1 MDVTLF
7 GKKAFAN
14 VVKMRSLGCGPSSTM
29 TDLLIKRGKF
39 EHGCTQRG
47 EWYVKTEK
55 QRKLEAEIGLL
66 PVRIVWGYC
75 PKEEGTSKEGSS
87 SRGTGECMALPVARF
102 QTSRLYN

>member
-55 QRKLEAEIGLL
+55 QREVGGRDWIAASKDCLGLL
-66 PVRIVWGYC
+66 PQRGRDKQGRI
-75 PKEEGTSKEGSS
+75 
-87 SRGTGECMALPVARF
+87 F
-102 QTSRLYN
+102 F